1 MVSFEYLEKMY
12 KIQNNKYDTVSRA
25 GFRVTHKW
33 TQAQIYPNSFQKM
46 RVSYAAQVLSKS
58 ASHAMGFFH
67 YDTGE
72 KFEMEFNGS
81 QFTRDYLLLV
91 NYWFDA
97 ENARFQGKGITLKNW
112 ETNKKVVINI

>member
-1 MVSFEYLEKMY
+1 MDSSPY
-12 KIQNNKYDTVSRA
+12 
-25 GFRVTHKW
+25 
-33 TQAQIYPNSFQKM
+33 IYPNSFQKM

-67 YDTGE
+67 YDAGE

-112 ETNKKVVINI
+112 ETNKKVVRNI